1 MSFIRIPIQGW
12 VECLLLMSKV
22 TLVIFFATVLMSFTI
37 AVLAVFFRALPDE
50 FFELFVISVGL
61 LLLSVII
68 TLSCYLAVKA
78 SK

>member
-1 MSFIRIPIQGW
+1 MSFLRIPIQGW
-12 VECLLLMSKV
+12 FECLLLMSKV
-22 TLVIFFATVLMSFTI
+22 TLVIFFTTVLMSFII
-37 AVLAVFFRALPDE
+37 AVLAVFFRALPNE

-61 LLLSVII
+61 LLLSIII